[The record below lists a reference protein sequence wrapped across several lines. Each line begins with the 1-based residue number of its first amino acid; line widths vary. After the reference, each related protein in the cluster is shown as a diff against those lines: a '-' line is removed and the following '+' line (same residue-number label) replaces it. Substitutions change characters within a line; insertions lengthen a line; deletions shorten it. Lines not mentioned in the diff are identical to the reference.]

1 MRHFLATLLLAWG
14 VPASLISACSAA
26 ERDDAAAREEMVRVI
41 ERYDALVN
49 GDRRHI
55 SEPVLDAMRDVP
67 RHLFV
72 PAALRASAYQD
83 RPLPI
88 GKGQTISQPF
98 IVALMTDLLKPEA
111 DDLVLEVGTGSAYQ
125 AAVLSRLVQHVY
137 TIEIVEPLA
146 SQAAERLSALGYDN
160 VTVRQGDGYRGWP
173 EAGPFDGIMVTAG
186 ADHIPEPLIE
196 QLKPG
201 GRLVMPVGGT
211 SGQQLLLL
219 EKDRWGKTCTE
230 RILSVAF
237 VPLTGR
243 AQE

>member
-1 MRHFLATLLLAWG
+1 M
-14 VPASLISACSAA
+14 SACSAA

-41 ERYDALVN
+41 ERYGALVN
-49 GDRRHI
+49 GDRARI
-55 SEPVLDAMRDVP
+55 SEPVLNAMRDVP

-72 PAALRASAYQD
+72 PAGMRDRAYQD

-88 GKGQTISQPF
+88 GNEQTISQPF
-98 IVALMTDLLKPEA
+98 IVALMTDLLKPDA
-111 DDLVLEVGTGSAYQ
+111 DDVVLEVGTGSAYQ
-125 AAVLSRLVQHVY
+125 AAVLSRLVRHVH

-146 SQAAERLSALGYDN
+146 AQAAERLSALGYNN
-160 VTVRQGDGYRGWP
+160 VTVRQGDGYLGWP
-173 EAGPFDGIMVTAG
+173 EAGPFDGIMVTAA
-186 ADHIPEPLIE
+186 ADHIPQPLIE

-219 EKDRWGKTCTE
+219 EKDRLGKARAE